1 MDKAATAG
9 VDEDA
14 GPWKRC
20 TVTQVE
26 EVKVLARMMPIWMTN
41 IIFWVVYAQV
51 STLFLSQGT
60 TLDRRIAGFEIPAP
74 SMPLFLH
81 VSICL
86 FLPVY
91 DKLVVPL
98 ARKLTGHPRGFTFLQ
113 RIGIGQAISV
123 LPITIAALVEVRRMR
138 LVHSHSGS
146 PLPMSIFWLLPQF
159 ALMGVTEAFLSVGQI
174 EFFTEEAPP
183 SMRSLGNAMACC
195 ANALGCFGSSLLVE
209 IVSKVTSHGK
219 SGGWIRNS
227 VNESHIDNF
236 YWLLTVLTMMNLI
249 VYLFIARRYN
259 NNGHEMINSETRALV
274 KSTSRVDKR
283 IHPASIDSSS

>member
-1 MDKAATAG
+1 M
-9 VDEDA
+9 
-14 GPWKRC
+14 
-20 TVTQVE
+20 TQVE

-60 TLDRRIAGFEIPAP
+60 TLDRRIAGFDIPSP

-98 ARKLTGHPRGFTFLQ
+98 ARRLLTGQPRGFTLLQ

-138 LVHSHSGS
+138 LVHHSHSSSG
-146 PLPMSIFWLLPQF
+146 PLPMSIFWLLPQY
-159 ALMGVTEAFLSVGQI
+159 ALMGVTEVFLSVGQI

-195 ANALGCFGSSLLVE
+195 ASALGCFGSSLLME
-209 IVSKVTSHGK
+209 IVSKVTSHHGK
-219 SGGWIRNS
+219 SGGWIRKN
-227 VNESHIDNF
+227 VNESHIDYF
-236 YWLLTVLTMMNLI
+236 YWLLTVLTVINLL
-249 VYLFIARRYN
+249 VYLFFARRYN
-259 NNGHEMINSETRALV
+259 YRNRGHESTIHKSETRTLPV
-274 KSTSRVDKR
+274 DPTSRVVDKR